1 MNEDLEKAL
10 EKAAEESDKILK
22 DEDLN
27 SEKLKK
33 LKEIIEQSKKE
44 ESNDK
49 SK

>member
-10 EKAAEESDKILK
+10 EQAAEESDIILK
-22 DEDLN
+22 DEDLP

-33 LKEIIEQSKKE
+33 IIEIIENTKKE